1 MSMFIIC
8 SDCTVE
14 QCSEISVMCET
25 CIYNERMRLFS
36 CFLYSYMKPN
46 LENYTDIDPCP
57 SNSEQSVLV
66 PKHKLFS
73 SSHLPLHKRALL
85 FLGLDRLAGTGMKL
99 AVHNDFMA
107 VSPNID
113 DTSNVVYNSI
123 V

>member
-1 MSMFIIC
+1 
-8 SDCTVE
+8 
-14 QCSEISVMCET
+14 
-25 CIYNERMRLFS
+25 
-36 CFLYSYMKPN
+36 MKPN

-66 PKHKLFS
+66 PKNKLSYKLFS